1 MISGL
6 QIAALSEV
14 DSDDADQARGV
25 RVAQLQDMLSSRDGK
40 PGYRRNVQAIKGEI
54 ARLQQEA

>member
-1 MISGL
+1 MVSGL
-6 QIAALSEV
+6 QIAAMSEV
-14 DSDDADQARGV
+14 DSADADRTRGV
-25 RVAQLQDMLSSRDGK
+25 RVAQLQDMLSARDGK